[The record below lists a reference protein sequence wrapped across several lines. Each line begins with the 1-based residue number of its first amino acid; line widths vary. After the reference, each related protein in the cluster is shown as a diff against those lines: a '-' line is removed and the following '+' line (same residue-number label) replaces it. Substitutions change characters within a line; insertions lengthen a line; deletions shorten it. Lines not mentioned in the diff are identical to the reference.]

1 MSEKLAEY
9 RLSKT
14 QQRAVVALARDRER
28 IVADTQEQ
36 LAEIDAALQELAG
49 VYAGM
54 GGLEMPAIFRQ
65 DGQHVVLVEV
75 RAKEEPAES
84 ELKVAPEPVEVELE
98 PAE

>member
-1 MSEKLAEY
+1 VSEKLAEY

-28 IVADTQEQ
+28 LVADTQEQ

-75 RAKEEPAES
+75 RAKEEPEPAAEPT
-84 ELKVAPEPVEVELE
+84 EAEPEPE
-98 PAE
+98 PAEAAE